1 MAENS
6 TVLAVLLRERGQDRY
21 GTFCVAYNRAV
32 SALDIRAGGPP
43 SRAQFH
49 RWVTGGLH
57 ALPHTDH
64 CRVLEHMLT
73 GYTAAQLIA
82 PCPDRVIPPPARQAD
97 NTPAA
102 QTASWP
108 GAGMAGVEA
117 VFTSRAEFAAKVDP
131 KSLIED
137 ASDVRVAGLSLNLW
151 CQELPD
157 TFLLRLLSA
166 GTRIS
171 LLFLD
176 PDGDATAAREHEE
189 QYESGVL
196 ATLTKVNIGIMTRL
210 RQRLPADNRDRLT
223 LAAYD
228 ETIRFNLILAGN
240 LCVAQPYM
248 PRARGID
255 SPTLLIRDTG
265 HGGLYQVFA
274 EIYDELAA
282 RSKPR

>member
-1 MAENS
+1 MAEN
-6 TVLAVLLRERGQDRY
+6 TTLLAVLLRERGQDRY
-21 GTFCVAYNRAV
+21 GSFCAAYSKA
-32 SALDIRAGGPP
+32 ATTLDIRGGVPP

-57 ALPHTDH
+57 ALPYTDH

-82 PCPDRVIPPPARQAD
+82 PCPDRVIPAPARQAGT
-97 NTPAA
+97 TPAP
-102 QTASWP
+102 QMPSWLD
-108 GAGMAGVEA
+108 AGMAGVEA
-117 VFTSRAEFAAKVDP
+117 VFASRAEFASQVDP

-137 ASDVRVAGLSLNLW
+137 ASEVRVAGLSLNLW

-166 GTRIS
+166 GTRVS

-176 PDGDATAAREHEE
+176 PDGEATAAREREE
-189 QYESGVL
+189 QYEPGVL
-196 ATLTKVNIGIMTRL
+196 ATLTRVNIGIMTRL
-210 RQRLPADNRDRLT
+210 RQRLPADDRDRLT
-223 LAAYD
+223 VAVYD

-255 SPTLLIRDTG
+255 SPTMLIRDTG
-265 HGGLYQVFA
+265 HGGLYPVFA
-274 EIYDELAA
+274 DIYDELAA
-282 RSKPR
+282 RSKPL